1 MSIHSKVEDLLG
13 KVKTLNQIMAK
24 YRESGGLLVCKIR
37 TRHHLW
43 TKHIGTHFHSNST
56 NSY

>member
-24 YRESGGLLVCKIR
+24 YSESGD
-37 TRHHLW
+37 
-43 TKHIGTHFHSNST
+43 
-56 NSY
+56 Y